1 MKLFLLTLLLAATP
15 STAFFRPN
23 NSETDPP
30 AEEDRDHGE
39 SDYAIPHLFFKPN
52 NDVGTVDTTQL
63 ASGAPSDTPTI
74 SAPPSNPPSSE
85 TPTMSPSEVP
95 SDTPTVTNPPTK
107 ANNDEDENGNEK
119 EDQDEYEDEGISSG
133 APSDTPS
140 EALSVTPSAAPSA
153 ALSETP
159 SLAPTVDD
167 ITISDATLP
176 ATLNEARTSK
186 HRYQWGATYEG
197 CDHDYPPVYLS
208 CGGGG
213 LLTSIVDSDA
223 ECEQLSLDRAQCNST
238 HLPQDEDG
246 SYVDFHCTGV
256 TSTHLTATAEVFPST
271 AKNCDTTYDVVTNSD
286 GEVVSSRGGNA
297 ALFGVL
303 GRVCTMNNG
312 RDVVENIYDC
322 NKGVSGQ
329 QGDSS
334 YCAAGA
340 MCAVDEICSSGT
352 CTGDSSCSAS
362 LDAMSMSNADDREAC
377 STVEATLDLV
387 GATFAA
393 TSLGSFYDVEWTF
406 SGMALGCQAV
416 IPDVTFECKN
426 GGQAKLGGTYSYCLE
441 QGSTIT
447 CTTPNGPIAD
457 MRESL
462 FLKIWCH
469 GESYDQLEL
478 SADLPELNDNSAMCA
493 KEGVVVQGLR
503 IRKGCWNDELVS
515 LPSFCADSSQVFA
528 DSNLCYAGYFC
539 SAIYCEGQQIE
550 VPAVSAIT
558 SDPATRTC
566 VRAA

>member
-1 MKLFLLTLLLAATP
+1 MRLFLLTLLLAATP

-30 AEEDRDHGE
+30 TEEDRDGE
-39 SDYAIPHLFFKPN
+39 SNYAIPHLFFQPN
-52 NDVGTVDTTQL
+52 NDLGTTETTQP
-63 ASGAPSDTPTI
+63 ASGALSDTSSI
-74 SAPPSNPPSSE
+74 PPSE

-95 SDTPTVTNPPTK
+95 SNTPTLYVEGATN
-107 ANNDEDENGNEK
+107 D
-119 EDQDEYEDEGISSG
+119 ISSG
-133 APSDTPS
+133 APSDLPTGAS
-140 EALSVTPSAAPSA
+140 SVTLSDAPSAAPSETPASVTPSDAPSA
-153 ALSETP
+153 APSETP
-159 SLAPTVDD
+159 SLAPTAND

-213 LLTSIVDSDA
+213 LLTSIVGSDA

-238 HLPQDEDG
+238 QLLQDEDG

-312 RDVVENIYDC
+312 RDEIENIYDC
-322 NKGVSGQ
+322 IKGVPGQ
-329 QGDSS
+329 QGESK

-340 MCAVDEICSSGT
+340 KCATDETCSNGT
-352 CTGDSSCSAS
+352 CSGDSSCSAS
-362 LDAMSMSNADDREAC
+362 LEAISMSNADDREAC

-387 GATFAA
+387 GTTFAA

-406 SGMALGCQAV
+406 SGSALGCEAA
-416 IPDVTFECKN
+416 IPDATFECKN
-426 GGQAKLGGTYSYCLE
+426 GGQAKLGDTYSYCLE
-441 QGSTIT
+441 EGSTIT
-447 CTTPNGPIAD
+447 CTPPDGPSAD

-478 SADLPELNDNSAMCA
+478 SADLPEIKDNSSMCA
-493 KEGVVVQGLR
+493 KEGMVVQGLR

-515 LPSFCADSSQVFA
+515 MPSFCVDSGQVFA

-539 SAIYCEGQQIE
+539 SAFYCEGQQIE
-550 VPAVSAIT
+550 VPAVSAVT